1 MTTVVLR
8 PPTAALFDSWLQSWD
23 EWGTADQ
30 DGAGVFFA
38 QKFGWDLRSPQ
49 GFARW
54 VQLLNEMDMPG
65 AVPPEGFA
73 PQSTLWLERAGE
85 YLGAVSLRH
94 TLMNDFLE
102 KIGGHIGYGIRPGAR
117 GQGLAKLALA
127 GALDRARELG
137 LHRVLSPATTRISP
151 QRRPSRP
158 AAANWSALC
167 RGRTSPSPSA
177 RSRTCAATGS
187 GFSRGFS
194 V

>member
-54 VQLLNEMDMPG
+54 VQLLNEMGMPG

-127 GALDRARELG
+127 GALDLARELG
-137 LHRVLSPATTRISP
+137 LHRVLVTCNDSNIASAKTIETCGGELERIVPREDIAESFGAVEDL
-151 QRRPSRP
+151 RRYWIR
-158 AAANWSALC
+158 
-167 RGRTSPSPSA
+167 
-177 RSRTCAATGS
+177 
-187 GFSRGFS
+187 F
-194 V
+194 